1 MQSLSE
7 QRLNHAIRSNVTEQD
22 ERYYKPLTDSNKL
35 ELLEEEHKRRLAD
48 EETIKAWHERLYE
61 MQASRY
67 DG

>member
-35 ELLEEEHKRRLAD
+35 ELLEEDHKRRLAD